1 MKGRWCAS
9 KTTKDQVMKRE
20 VLATYTKGTFV
31 VNSHYE
37 SNHVL
42 AIRRENMEI
51 GVAYFDIS
59 THSCFVGQFEDT
71 ESFTNLRT
79 LLSQIRPV
87 EIVYEKNSLPPD
99 LAKMLKNVPT

>member
-1 MKGRWCAS
+1 MKGRWCAT
-9 KTTKDQVMKRE
+9 KTTKEQVVKRE

-37 SNHVL
+37 PNYVL
-42 AIRRENMEI
+42 ALRRENQEI

-59 THSCFVGQFEDT
+59 THSCFLGQFEDN
-71 ESFTNLRT
+71 ESYSNLRT

-87 EIVYEKNSLPPD
+87 EIVYEKN
-99 LAKMLKNVPT
+99 

>member
-1 MKGRWCAS
+1 
-9 KTTKDQVMKRE
+9 MKRE

-37 SNHVL
+37 PNYVL
-42 AIRRENMEI
+42 GIRRETDTEV

-59 THSCFVGQFEDT
+59 THSCFIGQFEDGD
-71 ESFTNLRT
+71 SYSNLRT

-87 EIVYEKNSLPPD
+87 EVVYEKNSIPTD
-99 LAKMLKNVPT
+99 LAKLLKNIPTQPI